1 LEGVV
6 MNPQFW
12 QGKKVLITGHTGFKG
27 SWLSLWLQSLET
39 ELVGYSLAPPS
50 QPSLFE
56 VAQVDKSMI
65 SIVGDVTDRSHL
77 QTVIAQYQPEIIL
90 HLAAQALVRESYKA
104 PVDTYATNVM
114 GTVNLLESVREVGGV
129 KVLVNVTSD
138 KCYENREWIWGYREN
153 EPLGGYD
160 PYSSSKAC
168 AEIVTAAYR
177 QSFFHPDKYAEHGL
191 AIATARAGNVIGGG
205 DWASDR
211 LVPDILNSV
220 MTNQKL
226 LIRNPYATR
235 PWQHVLEPLNGY
247 LTLAEHLF
255 QQGSAYSEAWNFGP
269 NESDIKPVHWI
280 VDELISL
287 WGGNS
292 SWEKDTAIQNHEA
305 HSLSLDCAK
314 ARSRLKWRSKLDLAT
329 ALAWIVD
336 WAKSYQSGE
345 NMRRVTEEQIR
356 QFTNL

>member
-1 LEGVV
+1 

-27 SWLSLWLQSLET
+27 SWLSLWLQSLKA
-39 ELVGYSLAPPS
+39 ELVGYSLVSPT

-56 VAQVDKSMI
+56 VAQVEKSMI

-77 QTVIAQYQPEIIL
+77 QEVIARYQPEIIL
-90 HLAAQALVRESYKA
+90 HLAAQALVRESYKK

-129 KVLVNVTSD
+129 KVLVNITSD
-138 KCYENREWIWGYREN
+138 KCYENREWVWGYREN

-177 QSFFHPDKYAEHGL
+177 QSFFHPDKYGEHGL

-211 LVPDILNSV
+211 LIPDIINSA
-220 MTNQKL
+220 MTGQTL

-255 QQGSAYSEAWNFGP
+255 EHGSAYSEAWNFGP
-269 NESDIKPVHWI
+269 NQSDVKPVYWI
-280 VDELISL
+280 VDELLSL
-287 WGGNS
+287 WGGS
-292 SWEKDTAIQNHEA
+292 VSWAKDTAIQNHEA

-314 ARSRLKWRSKLDLAT
+314 AHSRLKWQSKLDLAT

-336 WAKSYQSGE
+336 WTKSYHSGE
-345 NMRRVTEEQIR
+345 DMRRVTEEQIR
-356 QFTNL
+356 QFTET